1 MATYPPIPPG
11 TTLTSGLLTSM
22 LPITATKTATES
34 VTSSTTLQNDDQLA
48 VPVEANATYEVALLL
63 LHDSDATVA
72 GDIKVAWTGPAGAT
86 MNWGVHGANT
96 SAGSSTGV
104 TSVNMQTRTI
114 VEFAS
119 FGGGDSTG
127 TVALV
132 FGTLVTAGT
141 AGTLQLQWAQ
151 ETSNA
156 VATNVRA
163 GSRLTLTRT
172 A

>member
-1 MATYPPIPPG
+1 MATYPPVYAG
-11 TTLTSGLLTSM
+11 TIVTAAFLESM
-22 LPITATKTATES
+22 CPVTATKTATES

-48 VPVEANATYEVALLL
+48 APTEVNATYEVALLL
-63 LHDSDATVA
+63 LHDSDATAA
-72 GDIKVAWTGPAGAT
+72 GDIKIGWTGPAGAT
-86 MNWGVHGANT
+86 LTWGVHGANT
-96 SAGSSTGV
+96 AQTTSTAV
-104 TSVNMQTRTI
+104 AAVNMQTRTI
-114 VEFAS
+114 AEVAA

-132 FGTLVTAGT
+132 YGTLVTAGT